1 MGALSFCLYGDLG
14 EFFLRSL

>member
-14 EFFLRSL
+14 EFVLRAL